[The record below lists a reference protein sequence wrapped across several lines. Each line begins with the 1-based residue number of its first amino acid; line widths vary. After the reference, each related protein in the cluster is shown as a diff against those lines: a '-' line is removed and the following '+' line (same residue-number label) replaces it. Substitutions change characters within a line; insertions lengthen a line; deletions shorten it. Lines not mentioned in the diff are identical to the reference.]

1 MYVKRRGCKNGPFPK
16 TTGLEQ
22 PTPFLPRF
30 RCWDI
35 CTSVFWR
42 YLPGKKDSLDGGAL
56 DSLWLGDLR
65 YLTLL
70 NQPCSDS
77 DLRHCSGSNSLRH
90 RPQSNSLR
98 HCPESNS
105 LRHRSGS
112 NSLRCRSGSNSLR
125 HRLGSDGLRLRLW
138 LDSLMFRLWLDGLG
152 HSLLVSDLK
161 VRSVMGGPRYRSES
175 RESRKPSTA
184 ERAPGAGRQP
194 KQIIEN

>member
-16 TTGLEQ
+16 ATRLE

-30 RCWDI
+30 RCCDI

-65 YLTLL
+65 YLSLL

-77 DLRHCSGSNSLRH
+77 DLRHCSGSNSLRY
-90 RPQSNSLR
+90 RPESNSLR

-105 LRHRSGS
+105 LRRRSGS
-112 NSLRCRSGSNSLR
+112 NSLRHRSGSNGLR

-152 HSLLVSDLK
+152 RSLLVSDLK
-161 VRSVMGGPRYRSES
+161 VRSGMGGPRYRSES
-175 RESRKPSTA
+175 REPRKPPTA
-184 ERAPGAGRQP
+184 ERAPGASRRP